1 MISHAPRFT
10 IPFFGFGVIVVDQ
23 LAAFQK
29 YMLACPRFISAHT
42 VKSMR
47 VKFCLPILVICVSAL
62 LFSCNRSSNP
72 SARRL
77 LIYTPHGQDL
87 LREFIARY
95 KAQHPGTDVQFLD
108 MGSREILERVRAE
121 RNRPQA
127 DLWWGAAHTTFQ
139 TAAEEN
145 LLAPYQPTWTGS
157 VPNASRDPQDR
168 WYGTYQTP
176 EVIVYNSDAVKAEEA
191 PKDWDDV
198 LDPKWRDKILIRNPN
213 PSDSMRAIFG
223 AMIWRFYKDTG
234 SPEKGYDWLRRLDA
248 NVHEY
253 TADGT
258 LLMQKLVRRE
268 GLISLWNLPDV
279 WIYKEQKGFPVGYV
293 FPASGVPVITDG
305 IAVVRGGPNEE
316 EARRFYEFVTTPE
329 SLVIAAKKY
338 YRMPVRNDFDRSQLP
353 AWMNEPVNE
362 LPVDWDLLRKQSGD
376 WLRYWDTEIRG
387 RSKK

>member
-1 MISHAPRFT
+1 
-10 IPFFGFGVIVVDQ
+10 
-23 LAAFQK
+23 
-29 YMLACPRFISAHT
+29 
-42 VKSMR
+42 MR
-47 VKFCLPILVICVSAL
+47 AKVFVTATAVCLLAL
-62 LFSCNRSSNP
+62 LLSCNRDGASHT
-72 SARRL
+72 RKL

-87 LREFIARY
+87 LRDFIARY
-95 KAQHPGTDVQFLD
+95 KAEHKDVEVQFLD

-139 TAAEEN
+139 TASDEN
-145 LLAPYQPTWTGS
+145 LLAPYRPTWADK
-157 VPNASRDPQDR
+157 VAASSHDSQDR

-176 EVIVYNSDAVKAEEA
+176 EVIVYNSDAVKPEEA

-234 SPEKGYDWLRRLDA
+234 SPDQGYDWLRRLDA

-268 GLISLWNLPDV
+268 GVISLWNLPDV
-279 WIYKEQKGFPVGYV
+279 WIYKEQKNFPVGYV
-293 FPASGVPVITDG
+293 FAASGTPVITDG
-305 IAVVRGGPNEE
+305 IAILRGAPNEE
-316 EARRFYEFVTTPE
+316 EAKRFYEFVTTNE
-329 SLVIAAKKY
+329 SLVLAAKQY
-338 YRMPVRNDFDRSQLP
+338 YRMPVRNDIDQNQLP
-353 AWMNEPVNE
+353 AWMKEKVNE
-362 LPVDWDLLRKQSGD
+362 MPLDWDLLRKQSGD

-387 RSKK
+387 RNKK

>member
-1 MISHAPRFT
+1 MSFHVSRLLI
-10 IPFFGFGVIVVDQ
+10 VI
-23 LAAFQK
+23 L
-29 YMLACPRFISAHT
+29 
-42 VKSMR
+42 
-47 VKFCLPILVICVSAL
+47 CLSAL
-62 LFSCNRSSNP
+62 LFSC
-72 SARRL
+72 ARKGGPPGRKL

-87 LREFIARY
+87 LRDFIAGY
-95 KAQHPGTDVQFLD
+95 KVEHKDVEVQFLD

-145 LLAPYQPTWTGS
+145 LLASYRPTWADK
-157 VPNASRDPQDR
+157 VPSNSRDSQDR
-168 WYGTYQTP
+168 WYATYQTP
-176 EVIVYNSDAVKAEEA
+176 EVIVYNSDAVKPEEA

-198 LDPKWRDKILIRNPN
+198 LDPKWRDKVLIRNPN

-258 LLMQKLVRRE
+258 LLMQKMVRRE
-268 GLISLWNLPDV
+268 GLLSLWNLPDV
-279 WIYKEQKGFPVGYV
+279 RIYKEQKGFPIGYV
-293 FPASGVPVITDG
+293 FPASGTPVITDG
-305 IAVVRGGPNEE
+305 IALVRGAPNEE
-316 EARRFYEFVTTPE
+316 EAKRFYEFVTTQE
-329 SLVIAAKKY
+329 NLVAAAKKY
-338 YRMPVRNDFDRSQLP
+338 YRIPLRTDIDRSQLP

-362 LPVDWDLLRKQSGD
+362 MPIDWELLRKQSGD

>member
-1 MISHAPRFT
+1 MRARLYVSI
-10 IPFFGFGVIVVDQ
+10 IV
-23 LAAFQK
+23 LF
-29 YMLACPRFISAHT
+29 
-42 VKSMR
+42 
-47 VKFCLPILVICVSAL
+47 VSAL
-62 LFSCNRSSNP
+62 FFSCNRPGSRSP
-72 SARRL
+72 RKL

-87 LREFIARY
+87 LRDFIARY
-95 KAQHPGTDVQFLD
+95 KAIRPEVDVQFLD

-145 LLAPYQPTWTGS
+145 LLAPYRPTWADRIPST
-157 VPNASRDPQDR
+157 SRDQQDR

-176 EVIVYNSDAVKAEEA
+176 EVIVYNSDAVKTAEA
-191 PKDWDDV
+191 PRDWDDV

-223 AMIWRFYKDTG
+223 AMIWRFYRDTG
-234 SPEKGYDWLRRLDA
+234 SPDQGYDWLRRLDA

-279 WIYKEQKGFPVGYV
+279 WIYKEQKGFPIGYA
-293 FPASGVPVITDG
+293 FPASGTPVITDG
-305 IAVVRGGPNEE
+305 IAIVRGGPDEE
-316 EARRFYEFVTTPE
+316 EAKQFYEFVTTPE
-329 SLVIAAKKY
+329 SLVLAAKKY
-338 YRMPVRNDFDRSQLP
+338 YRIPVRTDVDRAQLP
-353 AWMNEPVNE
+353 VWMNARVNE
-362 LPVDWDLLRKQSGD
+362 MPLDWDLLRKQSGE

>member
-1 MISHAPRFT
+1 
-10 IPFFGFGVIVVDQ
+10 
-23 LAAFQK
+23 
-29 YMLACPRFISAHT
+29 
-42 VKSMR
+42 MR
-47 VKFCLPILVICVSAL
+47 VKICLLITVFCVAIVCL
-62 LFSCNRSSNP
+62 SCNRSGS
-72 SARRL
+72 SAKRKL

-87 LREFIARY
+87 LKDFVARY
-95 KAQHPGTDVQFLD
+95 QTEHPDVEVQFLD
-108 MGSREILERVRAE
+108 MGAREVLERVRAE

-145 LLAPYQPTWTGS
+145 LLAPYKPTWADK
-157 VPNASRDPQDR
+157 VPASSRDNQDR

-176 EVIVYNSDAVKAEEA
+176 EVIVYNSDAVKPEEA

-223 AMIWRFYKDTG
+223 SMIWRFYKDTG
-234 SPEKGYDWLRRLDA
+234 TPDKGYDWLRRLDA

-253 TADGT
+253 TADGA

-279 WIYKEQKGFPVGYV
+279 WIYKEQKGFPIGYT
-293 FPASGVPVITDG
+293 FAASGTPVITDG
-305 IAVVRGGPNEE
+305 IAIVRGSANEE
-316 EARRFYEFVTTPE
+316 EAKRFYEFVTTPE
-329 SLVIAAKKY
+329 NLVLAAKKY
-338 YRMPVRNDFDRSQLP
+338 YRVPVRTDIDRAQLP
-353 AWMNEPVNE
+353 GWMNERVNE
-362 LPVDWDLLRKQSGD
+362 MPLDWDLLRKQSSE

-387 RSKK
+387 RNKK

>member
-1 MISHAPRFT
+1 MRIKIAVL
-10 IPFFGFGVIVVDQ
+10 IPVI
-23 LAAFQK
+23 F
-29 YMLACPRFISAHT
+29 
-42 VKSMR
+42 
-47 VKFCLPILVICVSAL
+47 VSL
-62 LFSCNRSSNP
+62 LIFSCKRASGP
-72 SARRL
+72 SHKL

-87 LREFIARY
+87 LHNYITRY
-95 KAQHPGTDVQFLD
+95 QAIHPEVDVQFLD
-108 MGSREILERVRAE
+108 MGSREVLERVRAE

-145 LLAPYQPTWTGS
+145 LLAPYRPTWADK
-157 VPNASRDPQDR
+157 VPNSSKDNQDR

-176 EVIVYNSDAVKAEEA
+176 EVIVYNSEAVKAEEA

-198 LDPKWRDKILIRNPN
+198 LDPKWRDKVIIRNPN

-223 AMIWRFYKDTG
+223 AMIWRYYKDTG
-234 SPEKGYDWLRRLDA
+234 STDKGYDWLRRLDA

-279 WIYKEQKGFPVGYV
+279 WIYKEQKGFPIGYA
-293 FPASGVPVITDG
+293 FAASGTPVITDG
-305 IAVVRGGPNEE
+305 IAIVRGAPNEA
-316 EARRFYEFVTTPE
+316 EAKRFYEFVTTEE
-329 SLVIAAKKY
+329 SLVLAAKKY
-338 YRMPVRNDFDRSQLP
+338 YRIPVRTDIDRAQLP
-353 AWMNEPVNE
+353 AWMNERVNE
-362 LPVDWDLLRKQSGD
+362 MPLDWDVLRKQSGE

>member
-1 MISHAPRFT
+1 MR
-10 IPFFGFGVIVVDQ
+10 
-23 LAAFQK
+23 L
-29 YMLACPRFISAHT
+29 
-42 VKSMR
+42 KSS
-47 VKFCLPILVICVSAL
+47 LPIVLLCLSAL
-62 LFSCNRSSNP
+62 FFACDRGSNT
-72 SARRL
+72 SQRKL

-87 LREFIARY
+87 LRDFIARY
-95 KAQHPGTDVQFLD
+95 KAAHPETDVQFLD

-145 LLAPYQPTWTGS
+145 LLASYRPTWADKVTTS
-157 VPNASRDPQDR
+157 NRDAQDR

-176 EVIVYNSDAVKAEEA
+176 EVIVYNSDAVSVAEA

-198 LDPKWRDKILIRNPN
+198 LDAKWRDKVLIRNPN

-234 SPEKGYDWLRRLDA
+234 SPDAGYDWLRRLDA

-253 TADGT
+253 TVDGT

-279 WIYKEQKGFPVGYV
+279 WIYKEQKGFPIGYV
-293 FPASGVPVITDG
+293 FPASGTPVITDG
-305 IAVVRGGPNEE
+305 IAVVRGAPNEE
-316 EARRFYEFVTTPE
+316 EARRFYEFITTNE
-329 SLVIAAKKY
+329 SLVLAATKY
-338 YRMPVRNDFDRSQLP
+338 YRVPVRTDLDRAQLP

-362 LPVDWDLLRKQSGD
+362 MPLDWELLRKQTGE

-387 RSKK
+387 RSK